1 MKGTE
6 EAARASTPVG
16 AVVPWPSSLVQLRTT
31 VWTGDDRVTR
41 PEAEQLTA
49 LPHRPAAIEPA
60 FRQVGLPDADIGVAF
75 HAPRPDL
82 AVAGELQHELPVAGA
97 REVACALPLKEGVA
111 GLRPLLVIGPV
122 DRSAV
127 LLSALPKSLFLFRR
141 IVRVVV
147 VAVLDAI
154 RLDRPRLRERSP
166 ADLMVTARI
175 RVFFVEILPKLLV
188 SFVGFIVPA
197 LRVDAR
203 PPRRRQHAVECR
215 QIDGE
220 ERRRQQPQPGGHAP
234 RPEDDVTR
242 TVEDLW
248 PKEPGRRIAQFG
260 GKAAPRETVRLFG
273 DEHHRR
279 AAFVVARPSPRLQ
292 NRIAKEQQPAR

>member
-1 MKGTE
+1 
-6 EAARASTPVG
+6 
-16 AVVPWPSSLVQLRTT
+16 LRTT

-97 REVACALPLKEGVA
+97 REVACALPLREGVA
-111 GLRPLLVIGPV
+111 GLRPLLVIGQA
-122 DRSAV
+122 DRRAV

-175 RVFFVEILPKLLV
+175 RVFFVEILPKLRV

-203 PPRRRQHAVECR
+203 PPGGAVHPGGADRPSSVARSTEPRGGGSSHSLGVTRRGLKMTSRGPWRNFSGWATPAAGLLNSAGKRRRA
-215 QIDGE
+215 
-220 ERRRQQPQPGGHAP
+220 RRSVSSVRNITDAQ
-234 RPEDDVTR
+234 
-242 TVEDLW
+242 LW
-248 PKEPGRRIAQFG
+248 SS
-260 GKAAPRETVRLFG
+260 L
-273 DEHHRR
+273 
-279 AAFVVARPSPRLQ
+279 
-292 NRIAKEQQPAR
+292 